1 MNKELFSLLKSSKDE
16 LSEEF
21 INNAFDIMIQN
32 DKELIPFINNF
43 VIDDSLENE
52 GEYEAE
58 NKIIRINP
66 SKIISNEFGYISDK
80 VTALQCIRHEME
92 HARSLKRLYE
102 VKHDIESV
110 VNEYSFAY
118 YIQKYGIPSSLFF
131 NDDNTFGLSY
141 KIENNYLYNPGER
154 IADIKSRKFI
164 VNLLKNQRVSDELL
178 RARAYLY
185 LSYIRGYKDNG
196 IYLDAPTY
204 TFLLNLGL
212 FRNYYLLKKLVDTSQ
227 YSLDTRVLCGLPI
240 TYEEKE
246 NILLKKVRLQR
257 RKKE

>member
-21 INNAFDIMIQN
+21 INNAFDIMIQKDN
-32 DKELIPFINNF
+32 ELIPFINNF
-43 VIDDSLENE
+43 VIDDDLESE

-58 NKIIRINP
+58 NKIIRISP

-92 HARSLKRLYE
+92 HARGLKRLYE

-131 NDDNTFGLSY
+131 NDDITFGLSY
-141 KIENNYLYNPGER
+141 KIENNYLY
-154 IADIKSRKFI
+154 
-164 VNLLKNQRVSDELL
+164 
-178 RARAYLY
+178 
-185 LSYIRGYKDNG
+185 
-196 IYLDAPTY
+196 
-204 TFLLNLGL
+204 
-212 FRNYYLLKKLVDTSQ
+212 
-227 YSLDTRVLCGLPI
+227 
-240 TYEEKE
+240 
-246 NILLKKVRLQR
+246 VR
-257 RKKE
+257 E

>member
-32 DKELIPFINNF
+32 DKELIPFISDF
-43 VIDDSLENE
+43 IVDDDLEGE
-52 GEYEAE
+52 GEYNTEE
-58 NKIIRINP
+58 RIIRVNP
-66 SKIISNEFGYISDK
+66 EMIIDNEYGYISDK
-80 VTALQCIRHEME
+80 ITALQVIKHEME
-92 HARSLKRLYE
+92 HARGLKRLYE
-102 VKHDIESV
+102 RRHDIESI
-110 VNEYSFAY
+110 VNEYALAF
-118 YIQKYGIPSSLFF
+118 YIQKYGVSSNVFL
-131 NDDNTFGLSY
+131 NYDNSFGLNF
-141 KIENNYLYNPGER
+141 KIKANYLYNPGER

-178 RARAYLY
+178 RARTYLY

-212 FRNYYLLKKLVDTSQ
+212 FRNYYLLKKTVDSSQ

-240 TYEEKE
+240 TYEEREK
-246 NILLKKVRLQR
+246 ILLKKVRLQR